1 MLEKIRHFLFRSI
14 KINSRQQ
21 LLKLEC
27 NRNRVASKI
36 IKELRNKDTFKVP
49 LTLFHL
55 VDCHDFMNK
64 TSIECI
70 PGRG

>member
-27 NRNRVASKI
+27 DRNRVASKI
-36 IKELRNKDTFKVP
+36 IRELHNKDTFKVP

-55 VDCHDFMNK
+55 VDGHECNK
-64 TSIECI
+64 Y
-70 PGRG
+70 